1 MKLRIALVSTCA
13 VLGGLTFGA
22 GNAHAQ
28 SVDIDFDGNVTPN
41 CAITA
46 PVKGV
51 LKVSTTPANPA
62 ILISNPAEAA
72 GASRGSFTMTCNGGA
87 SMVLAVPTVR
97 AGSLA
102 AAGTANYGAILMDG
116 ATILATSTKGGAAGT
131 KVVTGPIVNK
141 VYNLD
146 QWVNNGATPLPS
158 GAYLYRVNVAV
169 TAQ

>member
-1 MKLRIALVSTCA
+1 MKLRIALASTCA
-13 VLGGLTFGA
+13 VLGGLTFSA

-28 SVDIDFDGNVTPN
+28 SVDIDFDGNVAPN

-51 LKVSTTPANPA
+51 LKVATTPPNPA
-62 ILISNPAEAA
+62 MLSSKPTEAT
-72 GASRGSFTMTCNGGA
+72 GASMGSFTMTCNGGA

-97 AGSLA
+97 TGSVA
-102 AAGTANYGAILMDG
+102 AAGTATYGAELIDG
-116 ATILATSTKGGAAGT
+116 ATSLATTTKGGAAST
-131 KVVTGPIVNK
+131 KVVAGPIVGK
-141 VYNLD
+141 VFNVHH
-146 QWVNNGATPLPS
+146 WVNNTGTPLPN